1 LSTPSKVATTK
12 SAFAQQI
19 PRDLKFLRGKS
30 KRAFYPVDSNDF
42 GNLNKIA
49 IDKAGRVTTLQ
60 EALQTR
66 VTSVASGLTGS
77 GVEEAI
83 QHQPWFKSG
92 IDKLYQAGA
101 ESQQANLARN
111 YAQNNIGGLGI
122 TRPSRETAKRLG
134 AKIEKSNKIHSGA
147 LDEEMKEIRF
157 VENYRRREAAGFGNG
172 RKKRELVGVPHSGG
186 RFDQ

>member
-1 LSTPSKVATTK
+1 GLLALAGILGVGEGHLFHHRKARRLVSGD
-12 SAFAQQI
+12 FAKLGSLFQS
-19 PRDLKFLRGKS
+19 FL
-30 KRAFYPVDSNDF
+30 
-42 GNLNKIA
+42 
-49 IDKAGRVTTLQ
+49 
-60 EALQTR
+60 
-66 VTSVASGLTGS
+66 
-77 GVEEAI
+77 
-83 QHQPWFKSG
+83 KSG